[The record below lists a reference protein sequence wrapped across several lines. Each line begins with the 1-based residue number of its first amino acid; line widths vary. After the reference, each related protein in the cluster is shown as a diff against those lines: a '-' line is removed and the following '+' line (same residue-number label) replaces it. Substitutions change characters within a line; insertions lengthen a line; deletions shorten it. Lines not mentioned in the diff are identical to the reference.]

1 MNWIDLY
8 THLKQE
14 VPWFFNSVRL
24 AASQAHNEA
33 EFESRINNAIERL
46 AQKLGVQLLFREQ
59 YTLATGRADAVYNR
73 LVIEYEPPG
82 SLRPNL
88 KHSHTQHAVRQ
99 VMNYIEELSKGMT
112 ATACWGSSSTATT
125 SSLSATM
132 RGTGS

>member
-73 LVIEYEPPG
+73 LVIEYELLAP
-82 SLRPNL
+82 LRPD
-88 KHSHTQHAVRQ
+88 
-99 VMNYIEELSKGMT
+99 
-112 ATACWGSSSTATT
+112 
-125 SSLSATM
+125 
-132 RGTGS
+132 